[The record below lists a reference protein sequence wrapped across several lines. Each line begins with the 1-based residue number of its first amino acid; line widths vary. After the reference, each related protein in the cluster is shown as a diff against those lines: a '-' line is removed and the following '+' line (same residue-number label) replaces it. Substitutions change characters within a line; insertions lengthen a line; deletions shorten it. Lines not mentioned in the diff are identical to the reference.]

1 MARPRSEA
9 AIVITVARTGGIAGL
24 SATWRVA
31 SDDREEWMPLIEACP
46 WDMVTADPASRDR
59 YIYLIDVAAARKRH
73 KAEVPEA
80 SLVGPWKELV
90 ERVQST

>member
-1 MARPRSEA
+1 MAPPRSDP

-31 SDDREEWMPLIEACP
+31 SNDHEEWMPLIEACP
-46 WDMVTADPASRDR
+46 WDTVAADPASRDR
-59 YIYLIDVAAARKRH
+59 YVYAIDVAVPRKRR

-80 SLVGPWKELV
+80 ALVGPWKDLV
-90 ERVQST
+90 DRVQST